1 MSAWLICHSSRHS
14 RCVSGP
20 ASIRAPALAE
30 GLSARERGQT
40 LVLRNRGVASGNPSI
55 HWVFL
60 KHLLCAS
67 LSSGP
72 WGSALVR
79 NSSRALPCAVHGSS
93 TDVPGKGL
101 EMQSLRPRPPFSK
114 APSPLGAQSNRGAS
128 LQKQKEG
135 TGRRTH
141 GAPSEERPAGRLP
154 LGQPEWLSWGITG
167 PGCPEPHSGSAT
179 TALMEWPGDEALSPR
194 EESRNTPHPNPQN
207 L

>member
-141 GAPSEERPAGRLP
+141 GAPSEERPAGRCL
-154 LGQPEWLSWGITG
+154 LGSQ
-167 PGCPEPHSGSAT
+167 SGSAGGSRALGAQSR
-179 TALMEWPGDEALSPR
+179 TAGR
-194 EESRNTPHPNPQN
+194 RPQP
-207 L
+207 